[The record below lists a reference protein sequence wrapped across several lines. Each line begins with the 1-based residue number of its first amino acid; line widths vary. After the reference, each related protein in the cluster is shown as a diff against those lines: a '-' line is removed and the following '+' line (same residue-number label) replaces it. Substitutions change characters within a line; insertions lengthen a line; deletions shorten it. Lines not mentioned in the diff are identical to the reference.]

1 MPVLKVTQDDIN
13 RQKQVSK
20 GMHMFELKA
29 VKSAPSKDKLSINHT
44 FEFECID
51 DTTIENGD
59 NKGRYAFNLV
69 SEKAIGMGLIPM
81 VSAFLNIPID
91 QVEPT
96 EVDTDKLIGS
106 KCWAEIVDEVYE
118 GRVQKR
124 MQNFTNINAKPAF

>member
-1 MPVLKVTQDDIN
+1 MPVLNITQDDIN
-13 RQKQVSK
+13 RQKQCTK

-29 VKSAPSKDKLSINHT
+29 IVSKPAKDKLSINHT

-51 DTTIENGD
+51 DPSIEGGI

-81 VSAFLNIPID
+81 ISAFTGTPID

-96 EVDTDKLIGS
+96 SVDTDKLIGN
-106 KCWAEIVDEVYE
+106 KCWAEIVDELYE
-118 GRVQKR
+118 GKVQKR
-124 MQNFTNINAKPAF
+124 MLNFTNINAKPAF